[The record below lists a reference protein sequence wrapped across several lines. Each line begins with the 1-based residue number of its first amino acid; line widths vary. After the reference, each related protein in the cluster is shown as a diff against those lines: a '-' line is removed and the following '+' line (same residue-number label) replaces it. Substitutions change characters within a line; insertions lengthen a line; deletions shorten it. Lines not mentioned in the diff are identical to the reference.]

1 MYKGAQVSIIQIENI
16 CKLVL
21 LLLKLNNWKM
31 TKFYSRI
38 PVALIG
44 TIAIASVQIL
54 PATALEVTQIGE
66 IAKKFTV
73 MIAKDCQGSGVII
86 DRQGETYTV
95 LTANHVV
102 ATTGECFI
110 QTPDGMSYKIYE
122 ARTLPGTDLA
132 VLQFQSKQNYSV
144 AQQGN
149 SASLLPG
156 ATVYYAG
163 YPSPGQVD
171 TKRNYRFYEVRLTG
185 RSSGSN
191 EGYDLS
197 YTGEALPGMSGGP
210 VIDTNGRLVGIHG
223 KADVRAVQGAVGNY
237 GIPLEIFLARR
248 GEVGREDRSTSA
260 QRPPVQIEPPPPIPS
275 APAPAPAPARTPA
288 PAPVE
293 APTAFAPPEPEPIA
307 AREAQSPAESAIS
320 SMVRSQQT
328 YVSRNR
334 NFLNSVPSIAKTFTI
349 LLPQDYNFAIRT
361 TTRGAFHYAI
371 PKSADMKAY
380 VGAIFLEESSNL
392 NNPVTVSIVCE
403 AKTAIN
409 VRPPDPTY
417 GRSNLA
423 CGVGTNLRNVSSL
436 PQQNAVTRPA
446 PTPAA
451 RPAPTPA
458 ARPNPPQPRAAAP
471 IGFLSLVNV
480 CNTYDLSGQTP
491 HQERALEW
499 LQGKISA
506 QTMQKF
512 AGEWRSQLIARAG
525 NRPINLVDV
534 CKVYDRAGLHPH
546 QNRALEWLQQQIPKE
561 TLTDFGKKWQN
572 QTAGG

>member
-1 MYKGAQVSIIQIENI
+1 
-16 CKLVL
+16 
-21 LLLKLNNWKM
+21 M
-31 TKFYSRI
+31 TNFYSRI
-38 PVALIG
+38 PAVLIG
-44 TIAIASVQIL
+44 TIAIGSFQIL
-54 PATALEVTQIGE
+54 AATALEPTKISE
-66 IAKKFTV
+66 IAQKITV
-73 MIAKDCQGSGVII
+73 VIDGDCKGSGVII
-86 DRQGETYTV
+86 ERQGENYTV

-102 ATTGECFI
+102 AKTTGQCFI
-110 QTPDGMSYKIYE
+110 KTPDGMSYKLYE
-122 ARTLPGTDLA
+122 ARLVPRTDLA
-132 VLQFQSKQNYSV
+132 VLQFQSKQNYAV
-144 AQQGN
+144 AQAGSSVN
-149 SASLLPG
+149 LRPG
-156 ATVYYAG
+156 ATIYFAG

-171 TKRNYRFYEVRLTG
+171 TKRSYRFEEVRVTSRVQG
-185 RSSGSN
+185 AS
-191 EGYDLS
+191 EGYELS
-197 YTGEALPGMSGGP
+197 YSGNALPGMSGGP
-210 VIDTNGRLVGIHG
+210 VLDGTGRLVGIHG
-223 KADVRAVQGAVGNY
+223 RAEVREIQGAVGNY
-237 GIPLEIFLARR
+237 GVPFEIFLAKESQRT
-248 GEVGREDRSTSA
+248 REERSTSA
-260 QRPPVQIEPPPPIPS
+260 QRPPVEIEPP
-275 APAPAPAPARTPA
+275 APAPAPVPAPAPTPARTPA
-288 PAPVE
+288 PAPAARAPEPAVE
-293 APTAFAPPEPEPIA
+293 APAPVEAPAAAFAPPEPEPIA

-328 YVSRNR
+328 HVSRNR
-334 NFLNSVPSIAKTFTI
+334 NFLNSVQSIAKTFSI

-392 NNPVTVSIVCE
+392 NNPLTVSIVCE
-403 AKTAIN
+403 ATTATN

-436 PQQNAVTRPA
+436 PQQNLVARPA

-451 RPAPTPA
+451 RPAPDPAAKPASAPA
-458 ARPNPPQPRAAAP
+458 ARPTPPQTRAAAP
-471 IGFLSLVNV
+471 ISFLSLVNV
-480 CNTYDLSGQTP
+480 CNTYDLSGQNP

-499 LQGKISA
+499 LQGKIPA

-512 AGEWRSQLIARAG
+512 AEEWRTQLIAKAG

-572 QTAGG
+572 QPGS

>member
-1 MYKGAQVSIIQIENI
+1 
-16 CKLVL
+16 
-21 LLLKLNNWKM
+21 M
-31 TKFYSRI
+31 TKFYSII
-38 PVALIG
+38 PAAPIAA
-44 TIAIASVQIL
+44 IAIVSFQIL
-54 PATALEVTQIGE
+54 AATALEPTQIGE
-66 IAKKFTV
+66 VAQKFTV
-73 MIAKDCQGSGVII
+73 MITGDCEGSGVII
-86 DRQGETYTV
+86 ERKGENYTV

-110 QTPDGMSYKIYE
+110 QTTDGMRYKLYE
-122 ARTLPGTDLA
+122 TRPVSGADLA
-132 VLQFQSKQNYSV
+132 VLQFQSKQNYTV
-144 AQQGN
+144 AQTGN
-149 SASLLPG
+149 SESLRPG
-156 ATVYYAG
+156 ATVYFAG
-163 YPSPGQVD
+163 YPGPGQVD
-171 TKRNYRFYEVRLTG
+171 TKRNYRFYGVSITS
-185 RSSGSN
+185 RSQGSN
-191 EGYDLS
+191 LGYELS
-197 YTGEALPGMSGGP
+197 YGGDALPGMSGGP
-210 VIDTNGRLVGIHG
+210 VLDNNGRLVAIHG

-237 GIPLEIFLARR
+237 GVPLEIFLARR
-248 GEVGREDRSTSA
+248 GEVALDARSTSA
-260 QRPPVQIEPPPPIPS
+260 QNPPVQIEPPPPIPT
-275 APAPAPAPARTPA
+275 APAPAPAAAPA
-288 PAPVE
+288 PAPLAE
-293 APTAFAPPEPEPIA
+293 APTPAFEEPQPERIA

-328 YVSRNR
+328 HVARNR
-334 NFLNSVPSIAKTFTI
+334 NFLNSVQSIAKTFSI

-380 VGAIFLEESSNL
+380 VGAIFLEENSTL

-403 AKTAIN
+403 AATAID

-423 CGVGTNLRNVSSL
+423 CGVGTNLRNASSV
-436 PQQNAVTRPA
+436 PQQNLVTRPA
-446 PTPAA
+446 PATAA
-451 RPAPTPA
+451 RPTPA
-458 ARPNPPQPRAAAP
+458 TAAAPRANGPQTRASQP

-480 CNTYDLSGQTP
+480 CNTYDLSGQSP

-499 LQGKISA
+499 LQGKIPA

-512 AGEWRSQLIARAG
+512 ADEWRSQLVARAG

>member
-1 MYKGAQVSIIQIENI
+1 
-16 CKLVL
+16 
-21 LLLKLNNWKM
+21 M
-31 TKFYSRI
+31 TNFYSRI
-38 PVALIG
+38 PAVLIG
-44 TIAIASVQIL
+44 TIAIGSFQIL
-54 PATALEVTQIGE
+54 AATALEPTKISE
-66 IAKKFTV
+66 IAQKITV
-73 MIAKDCQGSGVII
+73 VIDGDCKGSGVII
-86 DRQGETYTV
+86 ERQGENYTV

-102 ATTGECFI
+102 AKTTGECFI
-110 QTPDGMSYKIYE
+110 KTPDGMSYKIYE
-122 ARTLPGTDLA
+122 ARLVPRTDLA
-132 VLQFQSKQNYSV
+132 VLQFQSKQNYAV
-144 AQQGN
+144 AQAGSSVN
-149 SASLLPG
+149 LRPG
-156 ATVYYAG
+156 ATIYFAG

-171 TKRNYRFYEVRLTG
+171 TKRSYRFEEVRVTSRVQG
-185 RSSGSN
+185 AN
-191 EGYDLS
+191 EGYELS
-197 YTGEALPGMSGGP
+197 YGGNALPGMSGGP
-210 VIDTNGRLVGIHG
+210 VLDSNGRLVGIHG
-223 KADVRAVQGAVGNY
+223 RAEVREIQGAVGNY
-237 GIPLEIFLARR
+237 GVPFEIFLAKESQRT
-248 GEVGREDRSTSA
+248 REERSTSA
-260 QRPPVQIEPPPPIPS
+260 QKPPEIEPPAAAAAPAPAPAPTP
-275 APAPAPAPARTPA
+275 APAPAPAPA
-288 PAPVE
+288 VE
-293 APTAFAPPEPEPIA
+293 APALVEAPPEPEPIA

-334 NFLNSVPSIAKTFTI
+334 NFLNSVPSIAKTFSI

-392 NNPVTVSIVCE
+392 NNPLTVSIVCE
-403 AKTAIN
+403 ATTAIN

-436 PQQNAVTRPA
+436 PQQNLV
-446 PTPAA
+446 A

-458 ARPNPPQPRAAAP
+458 PAPRPAPAPAPAAKPPSAPAARQTPPQTRAAAP

-499 LQGKISA
+499 LQGKIPA
-506 QTMQKF
+506 QTMERF
-512 AGEWRSQLIARAG
+512 AQEWRTQLIARAG